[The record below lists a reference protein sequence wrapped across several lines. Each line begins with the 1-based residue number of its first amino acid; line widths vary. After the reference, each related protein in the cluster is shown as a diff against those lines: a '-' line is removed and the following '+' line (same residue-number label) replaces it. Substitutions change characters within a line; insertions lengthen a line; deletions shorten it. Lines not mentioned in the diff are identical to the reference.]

1 MLIGTVIGNVW
12 ATRKDEGLIGMK
24 LLVILMKDG
33 SEIVACD
40 YIGAGKGDMV
50 IVATGSS
57 ARKILTRDD
66 APIDAS
72 VIGIIDQIESDY
84 EEML

>member
-24 LLVILMKDG
+24 LLVIMMKDG

-50 IVATGSS
+50 LISTGSS
-57 ARKILTRDD
+57 ARKILTKDSS
-66 APIDAS
+66 PIDAS
-72 VIGIIDQIESDY
+72 VIGIIDQIES
-84 EEML
+84 ESEGVL